1 MWLKFN
7 FYLVVI
13 DWKIKRLN
21 SVKSFN
27 WRYIKDL
34 VMLIRLIL
42 SFHTIVLRSERQNK
56 LCAMFVLC
64 KAYFKS
70 GKSVWYYFIL
80 YDFSGKFSYYLV
92 RFSWLCLSFGFI
104 SLITLFGLIS
114 LIVFCIVWFDFLT
127 LTLQGLK

>member
-21 SVKSFN
+21 SIKSFN

-34 VMLIRLIL
+34 VMIIRLIL
-42 SFHTIVLRSERQNK
+42 PFHTIVLRSERQNK
-56 LCAMFVLC
+56 LCAMFVLY
-64 KAYFKS
+64 KAYLTS
-70 GKSVWYYFIL
+70 GKSVWYFFIL
-80 YDFSGKFSYYLV
+80 YDFSGKSSYYLV

-104 SLITLFGLIS
+104 SPITVFGLIS
-114 LIVFCIVWFDFLT
+114 LIVFCIVWFDFLK

>member
-34 VMLIRLIL
+34 VMIIRLIL

-56 LCAMFVLC
+56 LRAMFVLC

-70 GKSVWYYFIL
+70 GKSVRYYFIL